1 MINVL
6 IVAIYIAIFVLVMQ
20 IIRLTY
26 EINEL
31 EELKEHLGINDAL
44 DADEILTYEEYQE
57 RKQQWEHM
65 A

>member
-1 MINVL
+1 MINL
-6 IVAIYIAIFVLVMQ
+6 IYVAIYIAIFVLVMQ
-20 IIRLTY
+20 FIRLTH
-26 EINEL
+26 EIDEI
-31 EELKEHLGINDAL
+31 EDLKEHLGINDAL

>member
-1 MINVL
+1 MINL
-6 IVAIYIAIFVLVMQ
+6 IYVAIYIAIFVLVMQ
-20 IIRLTY
+20 FIRLTH
-26 EINEL
+26 EIDEI
-31 EELKEHLGINDAL
+31 EDLKKHLGINDAL